1 MQIVDRKNIEKRIL
15 YYWSKMYTTTIKVGE
30 DFDKLEKGIVIL
42 ISDYNLDKLSEL
54 KKYITKWN
62 IREEETRQLKL

>member
-1 MQIVDRKNIEKRIL
+1 
-15 YYWSKMYTTTIKVGE
+15 MYTTTIKVGE